1 MLMDKLSDRCNLK
14 VTNSCATS
22 QIFYVGDRLTGLSAI
37 IYPMIKL
44 INCVD
49 NPLMTRHA
57 LISVRTSANID
68 SRQTS
73 KYVRDTSRPRLKGS
87 WCKMA
92 ISLSLSYFSRSISHA
107 TSYSEIRVRNKSP
120 KS

>member
-37 IYPMIKL
+37 IYPVIKL

-49 NPLMTRHA
+49 NPLTTRHA

-73 KYVRDTSRPRLKGS
+73 KYVRDSSRPRLKGS

-92 ISLSLSYFSRSISHA
+92 ISLPLSYFSRSISHA